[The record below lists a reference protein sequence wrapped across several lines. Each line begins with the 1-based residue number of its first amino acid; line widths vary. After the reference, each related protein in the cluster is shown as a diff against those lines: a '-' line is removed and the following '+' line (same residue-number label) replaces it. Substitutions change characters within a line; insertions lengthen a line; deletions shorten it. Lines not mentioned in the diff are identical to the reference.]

1 MPNPLHI
8 VNTQG
13 LVVRD
18 GRYLM
23 IMHSDLVAQAPGTLS
38 PLGGKVEFGG
48 DETGVLEAT
57 L

>member
-1 MPNPLHI
+1 VPNPLHI

-23 IMHSDLVAQAPGTLS
+23 IMHSDLVA
-38 PLGGKVEFGG
+38 
-48 DETGVLEAT
+48 
-57 L
+57 

>member
-13 LVVRD
+13 LIVRD
-18 GRYLM
+18 GLYLM
-23 IMHSDLVAQAPGTLS
+23 IMRSDLVAQAPGTLS

-48 DETGVLEAT
+48 DETGVLEAA